1 MSKLLI
7 TDDFLNKKKTMGI
20 VKRPNTIEKKFTW
33 FPMRMSNG
41 KLTIGTYY
49 EMTIFKYGAD
59 PRHAFWVQKKYSQKE
74 YFLLKL
80 QGINE
85 VTLN

>member
-1 MSKLLI
+1 MS
-7 TDDFLNKKKTMGI
+7 DFFEEVEMMGI
-20 VKRPNTIEKKFTW
+20 LRRPNTVKKVFTW
-33 FPMRMSNG
+33 WPKRMSSGN
-41 KLTIGTYY
+41 LVIGYYY

-59 PRHAFWVQKKYSQKE
+59 PRHALWIQKKYSQKE

-80 QGINE
+80 QGVKE